1 MADIYII
8 NTETPKDIAVELQ
21 QLDPNNTYTV
31 LKSHNTARAMLI
43 ELEELKKNKKLFFD
57 EKKEIFRKISNLSKY
72 YDSQKISNFKEFLF
86 QKAFEPNKLTY
97 QEIEDLCLEFYENF
111 IASNSRRLKGYP
123 EAPRV
128 IITEDL
134 YWWLNTDANSGSVGY
149 KQIVDN
155 LMKNIDKEIHA
166 KYLWSFPFIDPLH
179 INKSYGGLINRNNNF
194 GGIIQYGRFN
204 SRIYEINFN
213 NAKLNSKNQRFWDWY
228 QKSWDVIAMY
238 YNKNTNTCH
247 VIKKPDE
254 WKIEDNDTKM
264 YYRYG
269 NREKFFFGNL
279 EVPKWLYTTPA
290 KDLKVEDY
298 FLLMNNADIRTEFVK
313 KIGIERLV
321 DLGTVIDSYEN
332 YPDNE
337 MWAKSEYKI
346 IDMHEII
353 PPRQILD
360 NFGYKRSIEK
370 PFEYAPFLYMKNQT
384 TGIYHLEGL
393 HPRCKTLYDA
403 IKMRYN
409 GLNIKDYEI
418 KDIK

>member
-8 NTETPKDIAVELQ
+8 NTETPKDIALELQ

-43 ELEELKKNKKLFFD
+43 ELEELKKNKKSFFD
-57 EKKEIFRKISNLSKY
+57 EKKEIFRKISNISKY

-86 QKAFEPNKLTY
+86 QKAFEPNKLTH

-123 EAPRV
+123 EAPKV
-128 IITEDL
+128 IIREEL
-134 YWWLNTDANSGSVGY
+134 SWWFPTGWKSGSLGY

-166 KYLWSFPFIDPLH
+166 ENLWSFPFIDPLH
-179 INKSYGGLINRNNNF
+179 VNKSYGALINRNNNF

-204 SRIYEINFN
+204 SRIYEINFS
-213 NAKLNSKNQRFWDWY
+213 NAKLNSKNQKFWDWY
-228 QKSWDVIAMY
+228 QKTWNVIAMY
-238 YNKNTNTCH
+238 YDKNTNTCH

-254 WKIEDNDTKM
+254 WKIEDNNTKM

-269 NREKFFFGNL
+269 NKEKFFFNKL
-279 EVPKWLYTTPA
+279 EVPKWLYVTPA
-290 KDLKVEDY
+290 EKLNPEDY
-298 FLLMNNADIRTEFVK
+298 FLLMNNADLRTEFVK

-360 NFGYKRSIEK
+360 NFGHKRSTEK

-384 TGIYHLEGL
+384 TSIYHLEGL

-409 GLNIKDYEI
+409 GLNIKDYDI

>member
-8 NTETPKDIAVELQ
+8 NSENPKDIALELQ
-21 QLDPNNTYTV
+21 QLDPNNSYTV
-31 LKSHNTARAMLI
+31 LKPHNTARAILV
-43 ELEELKKNKKLFFD
+43 ELEELKKNKKISFD
-57 EKKEIFRKISNLSKY
+57 EKKEIFRNIFYPGKKY
-72 YDSQKISNFKEFLF
+72 NTQKINDFKEFLF
-86 QKAFEPNKLTY
+86 QKIFEPNKLTN

-123 EAPRV
+123 EPPKV
-128 IITEDL
+128 IIREEL
-134 YWWLNTDANSGSVGY
+134 SWWSQTSWKSGSLGY
-149 KQIVDN
+149 KQIFDN
-155 LMKNIDKEIHA
+155 LMKNIDKEIFSDDR
-166 KYLWSFPFIDPLH
+166 WSFPFIDPLH
-179 INKSYGGLINRNNNF
+179 VNKSYGGLINRNNNF
-194 GGIIQYGRFN
+194 GGIIQYGRYN
-204 SRIYEINFN
+204 SRIYEINFS
-213 NAKLNSKNQRFWDWY
+213 NASLNSKNQKFWDWY
-228 QKSWDVIAMY
+228 QKTWDVIAIY
-238 YNKNTNTCH
+238 YDKNTNTCH

-269 NREKFFFGNL
+269 NKEKFFFNRL

-298 FLLMNNADIRTEFVK
+298 FLLMNNADLRTEFVK
-313 KIGIERLV
+313 KIGLDRLI
-321 DLGTVIDSYEN
+321 DLGIEIDSYEN

-353 PPRQILD
+353 PPRQIID
-360 NFGYKRSIEK
+360 TVGYSRGSEM
-370 PFEYAPFLYMKNQT
+370 PFTYAPFLYMKNQT
-384 TGIYHLEGL
+384 TGVYHLEGI

-409 GLNIKDYEI
+409 GLNIKDFEI